1 MRGAAEGPE
10 MELLGP
16 QVAIT
21 VMHLGRWHI
30 QGDAILIPHGAAVHP
45 ALVAPAVLPQVRIFL
60 THVIPLKRHAGRRQ
74 WLSQLCCL
82 LRSAALTLQAAV

>member
-30 QGDAILIPHGAAVHP
+30 QGDAILILMALQCILLWLRLQFYLKCASSSRMLSPSRDTQGAVSGCHSYAVCCG
-45 ALVAPAVLPQVRIFL
+45 VL
-60 THVIPLKRHAGRRQ
+60 H
-74 WLSQLCCL
+74 
-82 LRSAALTLQAAV
+82 

>member
-30 QGDAILIPHGAAVHP
+30 QGDAILILM
-45 ALVAPAVLPQVRIFL
+45 ALQCILLWLRLQFYLKCGIFL